1 VAGRDVTST
10 LWESANRLTPDA
22 RSKARTLIDTIGAPF
37 LGSINGA
44 GSSDE
49 VAITFDDGPEP
60 TVTPHLL
67 ALLREHKVQ
76 VTFFVLLTQ
85 CRRYPELLEAI
96 VADGHEIALHG
107 VDHRRITGLPYGL
120 AVDYLSNAKLEL
132 EQTTGQSIDLYRPPY
147 GSQSVTSWN
156 AVRKAGMQVVAWS
169 CDGADWVDRDVES
182 VVADSM
188 ARLNSGGILLL
199 HERLEPDPQRDA
211 PKTSFDRVEMTHRLL
226 DRVSAKGWKPAPV
239 GKMVSESGAK
249 RTVWLRP

>member
-1 VAGRDVTST
+1 MSGKDLTST
-10 LWESANRLTPDA
+10 LWDAANRLTPDA
-22 RSKARTLIDTIGAPF
+22 RSKARTFVDTVGAPF
-37 LGSINGA
+37 LGSINGS
-44 GSSDE
+44 GSRKD

-67 ALLREHKVQ
+67 ALLREHNVKL
-76 VTFFVLLTQ
+76 TFFVLLTQ
-85 CRRYPELLEAI
+85 CRRYPELLQAI

-132 EQTTGQSIDLYRPPY
+132 EQLTGQKINFYRPPY
-147 GSQSVTSWN
+147 GSQSVASWN
-156 AVRKAGMQVVAWS
+156 AARKAGLQVVAWS
-169 CDGADWVDRDVES
+169 CDGADWVDREVDS

-211 PKTSFDRVEMTHRLL
+211 PKTTFNRIDMTDRLL
-226 DRVSAKGWKPAPV
+226 NQVAAKGWAAAPV
-239 GKMVSESGAK
+239 GSMVSESGAK